1 MEHYHSQRSL
11 KKWIYPALVATV
23 LVTWV
28 IYMTAAQRWG
38 LFQEYWGLSV
48 TMLFGSIIAGA
59 TPQGGAAVAFPVF
72 TKVFHLPA
80 PDARTFGLMIQ
91 SVGMTM
97 AAITILLR
105 RVHIMPRV
113 LLWVSA
119 GGAVGM
125 TLGTYVI
132 KIPAPY
138 PKILF
143 TLSLVVF
150 AAALVISRWVI
161 KWEPR
166 TSLPKWTPSQIVV
179 FVIVGIVGGI
189 FASYTGAGADAL
201 TFVVLTLTFGIN
213 EKISTPT
220 TVIIMAIN
228 SLVGFFLHGVVSQ
241 DIGAAWNYW
250 LVCVPIVIMGAP
262 LGAFILSKIQRDTLI
277 VVVLLL
283 IFAEAAST
291 VILIPFT
298 STMWLVTITFMVVSG
313 LSFFMM
319 LHYRHNHLD
328 EEEQVESMPL
338 IHAELQ
344 PKKAKI

>member
-1 MEHYHSQRSL
+1 
-11 KKWIYPALVATV
+11 
-23 LVTWV
+23 
-28 IYMTAAQRWG
+28 
-38 LFQEYWGLSV
+38 
-48 TMLFGSIIAGA
+48 
-59 TPQGGAAVAFPVF
+59 
-72 TKVFHLPA
+72 
-80 PDARTFGLMIQ
+80 
-91 SVGMTM
+91 
-97 AAITILLR
+97 
-105 RVHIMPRV
+105 MPRV
-113 LLWVSA
+113 LLLVSA

-125 TLGTYVI
+125 VLGTYVI
-132 KIPAPY
+132 QIPAPY

-150 AAALVISRWVI
+150 AAALIISRWVI

-166 TSLPKWTPSQIVV
+166 SNLPKWTPSQMVV
-179 FVIVGIVGGI
+179 FVIVGVVGGV

-201 TFVVLTLTFGIN
+201 TFIVLTLTFGIN

-277 VVVLLL
+277 VAVLLL

-298 STMWLVTITFMVVSG
+298 STMWVVTIAFMVVSG
-313 LSFFMM
+313 LSFLMM

-328 EEEQVESMPL
+328 EEVTVAHRVPVSV
-338 IHAELQ
+338 ELQ